1 VTLRQGLK
9 PHGFFCLSSVRDG
22 LSDGAWLRL
31 GAHRSGGGKAE
42 GASPSRR
49 ILCWAVPGPLF
60 FPCLSERDEWP
71 TTPVSGVLGKSNTRI
86 FRCCSPGN
94 VPAGAEAF
102 PDALVR
108 AAPRAFSR
116 GLATR
121 TFGTA
126 HSVAQWF
133 NTVVCLPTALR
144 HGTHT
149 RFSCSRCYFSLL
161 TRVGET
167 GSARAQ
173 ARFLSIW
180 ETRAYQISNHSL
192 RKVVYIF

>member
-1 VTLRQGLK
+1 MLLSPHPFREKVRCCFNHLDISGIALLQQAVTRLNGAQ

-49 ILCWAVPGPLF
+49 ILSWAVPSPLF

-108 AAPRAFSR
+108 AAP
-116 GLATR
+116 
-121 TFGTA
+121 
-126 HSVAQWF
+126 
-133 NTVVCLPTALR
+133 LP
-144 HGTHT
+144 
-149 RFSCSRCYFSLL
+149 
-161 TRVGET
+161 
-167 GSARAQ
+167 
-173 ARFLSIW
+173 
-180 ETRAYQISNHSL
+180 
-192 RKVVYIF
+192 KVVDWLPVPSEQHIALHSGSTRSCFYPRPYAMEPIPDSVVQGATSLFSHG

>member
-1 VTLRQGLK
+1 MVTLRQGLK
-9 PHGFFCLSSVRDG
+9 PHGFVCLSSVRDG

-49 ILCWAVPGPLF
+49 ILSWAVPGPLF

-108 AAPRAFSR
+108 AAPRA
-116 GLATR
+116 
-121 TFGTA
+121 
-126 HSVAQWF
+126 
-133 NTVVCLPTALR
+133 
-144 HGTHT
+144 
-149 RFSCSRCYFSLL
+149 
-161 TRVGET
+161 
-167 GSARAQ
+167 
-173 ARFLSIW
+173 
-180 ETRAYQISNHSL
+180 
-192 RKVVYIF
+192 

>member
-22 LSDGAWLRL
+22 LSDGACLRL

-49 ILCWAVPGPLF
+49 ILSWAMPSPLF

-121 TFGTA
+121 AFGTA

-173 ARFLSIW
+173 ARFLS
-180 ETRAYQISNHSL
+180 ENTSSCSL
-192 RKVVYIF
+192 ACNSV